1 MGTIEHQGKA
11 SSTGGSRRRCAQP
24 AQTDHPET
32 RKERPENPATTD
44 NDMGHEA
51 AAAADESE
59 NVYVLCACED
69 GDVILS
75 FISEDKLMQLMAEP
89 ANDDQQNR
97 VS

>member
-1 MGTIEHQGKA
+1 MGILDKLSFLIPARSDTGHVLDKIEGY
-11 SSTGGSRRRCAQP
+11 
-24 AQTDHPET
+24 
-32 RKERPENPATTD
+32 PENPATID
-44 NDMGHEA
+44 NDMDHKA

-69 GDVILS
+69 GNVILS

>member
-1 MGTIEHQGKA
+1 MGTLDQRSFPSRAGSDTGHVLDKIEGY
-11 SSTGGSRRRCAQP
+11 
-24 AQTDHPET
+24 
-32 RKERPENPATTD
+32 PENPATID
-44 NDMGHEA
+44 NDMDHKA

-69 GDVILS
+69 GNVILS

>member
-1 MGTIEHQGKA
+1 MGILDKLSFLIPA
-11 SSTGGSRRRCAQP
+11 RSATGHALDKSDGY
-24 AQTDHPET
+24 
-32 RKERPENPATTD
+32 PENPATID
-44 NDMGHEA
+44 NGMGHEA

-69 GDVILS
+69 GNVILS

-89 ANDDQQNR
+89 ANDDGRNR

>member
-1 MGTIEHQGKA
+1 MGILDKLSFLIPA
-11 SSTGGSRRRCAQP
+11 RSDTGHALDKS
-24 AQTDHPET
+24 
-32 RKERPENPATTD
+32 ERYPENPATID
-44 NDMGHEA
+44 NDMDHET

-69 GDVILS
+69 GNVIIS

>member
-1 MGTIEHQGKA
+1 MGILDKLSFLIPARSDTGLVLDEIEGYA
-11 SSTGGSRRRCAQP
+11 
-24 AQTDHPET
+24 
-32 RKERPENPATTD
+32 ENPATID
-44 NDMGHEA
+44 NDMDHKA

-69 GDVILS
+69 GNVILS